1 MFLVEVRQVLDHLA
15 CGNEPNDGG
24 DKRGRAGN
32 IPAVGAFSG
41 GARRADAVIAAAD
54 GSVFH
59 GADGQFA
66 RVDDLQMLHAVFPAE
81 PAHDARERADGGF
94 INICHAEG
102 GGVYLVARAHG
113 ADDRNARL
121 LCGKHQPH
129 FARDGVDGVDHVVIL
144 REIKLRFFSG
154 QEKGLVCRHL
164 TVGIDGADTGFR
176 CVDLAFADGLARGK
190 NLTVDVG
197 QADPVVVDQVER
209 ASASTA

>member
-1 MFLVEVRQVLDHLA
+1 MLPVEVRQALDHLA

-41 GARRADAVIAAAD
+41 DARRADAVIAAAD

-94 INICHAEG
+94 IKICHAEG
-102 GGVYLVARAHG
+102 GGVYLTGLQKWFRARQSPA
-113 ADDRNARL
+113 
-121 LCGKHQPH
+121 P
-129 FARDGVDGVDHVVIL
+129 
-144 REIKLRFFSG
+144 E
-154 QEKGLVCRHL
+154 
-164 TVGIDGADTGFR
+164 DGAGGSALIDSGI
-176 CVDLAFADGLARGK
+176 VK
-190 NLTVDVG
+190 K
-197 QADPVVVDQVER
+197 ER
-209 ASASTA
+209 KYK

>member
-1 MFLVEVRQVLDHLA
+1 MCIRD
-15 CGNEPNDGG
+15 
-24 DKRGRAGN
+24 R
-32 IPAVGAFSG
+32 
-41 GARRADAVIAAAD
+41 
-54 GSVFH
+54 
-59 GADGQFA
+59 FA

-154 QEKGLVCRHL
+154 QEK
-164 TVGIDGADTGFR
+164 
-176 CVDLAFADGLARGK
+176 
-190 NLTVDVG
+190 DVYKRQALSRG
-197 QADPVVVDQVER
+197 QAFSDRTACTARLRFGECAR
-209 ASASTA
+209 AFRALL